1 MNLHIFKEK
10 DTTLDEQIELVNEMI
25 RTAPFGSKEYGK
37 WLDVRQK
44 LIKCKKEE
52 EEQGGMNWDLIL
64 RVIEISL
71 NAGIAVGGMILY
83 TRVATLSYGMDEGM
97 ALCNGRV
104 FNMKDSIM
112 KAIPK
117 KV

>member
-1 MNLHIFKEK
+1 MNIFKKK
-10 DTTLDEQIELVNEMI
+10 DTTLDEQIELVDEMI
-25 RTAPFGSKEYGK
+25 RTVPFGGAEYAK

-64 RVIEISL
+64 RVIEICL

-83 TRVATLSYGMDEGM
+83 VRVAAMSYGLDEGM
-97 ALCNGRV
+97 TLCNGRV
-104 FNMKDSIM
+104 FNMKDLVM

>member
-1 MNLHIFKEK
+1 MNIFKKK
-10 DTTLDEQIELVNEMI
+10 DTLIDEQIELVNAKI
-25 RTAPFGSKEYGK
+25 RSVPFGTKEYGR

-52 EEQGGMNWDLIL
+52 EANGKINWNLIL

-71 NAGIAVGGMILY
+71 NAGIAIGGLVLY
-83 TRVATLSYGMDEGM
+83 VRVATLSYGMDEGM

-104 FNMKDSIM
+104 FNMKDAIM

-117 KV
+117 EV